1 MDTMADHLVHPEE
14 VDTECRRRIL
24 SVYPDAVQHNIDR
37 EGSDDQKRTMQLVI
51 NGLRNSA
58 WMIKAMRRIPT
69 DFRDDRYW
77 SGEWRPTVESMT
89 FGGASQQQSPALPWY
104 GQPMGMPP
112 WGMMQPQAPVVVM
125 QSPPQAAPIVIN
137 GAAPSGP
144 MVFQSPAETKVVQMP
159 APQPAQVHMPM
170 PPAHVASVPMA
181 ANQVEHQASLPA
193 PQGMQ
198 AASSPSGMSEGQ
210 FQAWRREQ
218 LLVETAQAASNGS
231 DVARQWMSELA
242 AKAGQDVD
250 TYIAEVLAKRVADM
264 REAVMG
270 EAGG

>member
-37 EGSDDQKRTMQLVI
+37 EGSDDQKRTMQLII

-58 WMIKAMRRIPT
+58 WMLKSMRRIPT

-77 SGEWRPTVESMT
+77 SGEWRPTVESMS
-89 FGGASQQQSPALPWY
+89 FGGAPQQQSPALPWY
-104 GQPMGMPP
+104 GQPMMGMPP

-137 GAAPSGP
+137 GAASAPP
-144 MVFQSPAETKVVQMP
+144 TVFQSPNDTRVVQVP
-159 APQPAQVHMPM
+159 APHPAAHVHAPTAPQPTPL
-170 PPAHVASVPMA
+170 ASEA
-181 ANQVEHQASLPA
+181 QASLPPPA
-193 PQGMQ
+193 GQALRPTAGGMTE
-198 AASSPSGMSEGQ
+198 AQ
-210 FQAWRREQ
+210 FQAGRREQ

-231 DVARQWMSELA
+231 DVARQWMAELA
-242 AKAGQDVD
+242 AKAGQNVD
-250 TYIAEVLAKRVADM
+250 EYIAGVMAKRVADM
-264 REAVMG
+264 RAAV
-270 EAGG
+270 